1 MKHPIQTNG
10 PMSTLVIIQQ
20 MMVPGGQSIQVFLKS
35 QRWITGPEFLWETQ
49 DQWPVRSCDMQLKDG
64 DPEVKKH
71 VIANAVSTNDSEK
84 LINELFKRYSSW
96 YKLKRAVSWILK
108 IKKALLKRC
117 RNEQDNFSA
126 GITVQDLQEAE
137 HAII

>member
-20 MMVPGGQSIQVFLKS
+20 RMVPGGQSIQVFLKS
-35 QRWITGPEFLWETQ
+35 QRWITRPEFLWETQ

-71 VIANAVSTNDSEK
+71 VIVNAVSTNDSEK

-108 IKKALLKRC
+108 IKKRC
-117 RNEQDNFSA
+117 RNEQDNFST